1 MACVL
6 GKKAG
11 IKLSWLLELSGAN
24 STQSELS
31 ALMFNV
37 RCPSVKNVGPSEQE
51 GALERHGF
59 VVRMIDAA
67 CAIIGP
73 VVVVGAI
80 IDQF

>member
-24 STQSELS
+24 STQSELA

-37 RCPSVKNVGPSEQE
+37 RSSSVKNVGPQNKKVPLSVT
-51 GALERHGF
+51 AS
-59 VVRMIDAA
+59 
-67 CAIIGP
+67 
-73 VVVVGAI
+73 
-80 IDQF
+80 